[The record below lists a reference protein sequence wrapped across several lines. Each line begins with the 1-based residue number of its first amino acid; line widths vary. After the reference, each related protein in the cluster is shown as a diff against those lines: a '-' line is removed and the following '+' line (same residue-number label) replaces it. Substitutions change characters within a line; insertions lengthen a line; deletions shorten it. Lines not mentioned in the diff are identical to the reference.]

1 VLGASRAVRSERFG
15 LVTVNPDRCFETAYD
30 KLPPWGGLESTMS

>member
-1 VLGASRAVRSERFG
+1 
-15 LVTVNPDRCFETAYD
+15 VTVNPDRCFETAYD